1 VQNSTT
7 SGPKLQ
13 SQVKDKIEK
22 RYCNIQ
28 QLGRISDSVKKI
40 EGLDLRDILMTDA
53 TIITGVLILVS
64 ISASNPNPV
73 VGVITPI
80 GLFVVALMI
89 VLLFSISAYSALE
102 GNLKNAKR
110 FAQWGFIA
118 LMMSFGITLFAAL
131 VFQIQHP
138 PTPS

>member
-1 VQNSTT
+1 MTYW
-7 SGPKLQ
+7 
-13 SQVKDKIEK
+13 QVKDKIVK
-22 RYCNIQ
+22 TFTTFSN
-28 QLGRISDSVKKI
+28 LGRTSDSAKKI
-40 EGLDLRDILMTDA
+40 DGLDLRDILMTDA

-80 GLFVVALMI
+80 GLFVIALTI

-118 LMMSFGITLFAAL
+118 LMMSFGITLFAAFT
-131 VFQIQHP
+131 FQIQHL

>member
-1 VQNSTT
+1 MTYW
-7 SGPKLQ
+7 
-13 SQVKDKIEK
+13 QVKDKIVK
-22 RYCNIQ
+22 TFTTFSN
-28 QLGRISDSVKKI
+28 LGRISDSAKKI
-40 EGLDLRDILMTDA
+40 DGLDLRDILMTDA

-80 GLFVVALMI
+80 GLFVIALTI

-118 LMMSFGITLFAAL
+118 LMMSFGITLFAAFT
-131 VFQIQHP
+131 FQIQHL

>member
-1 VQNSTT
+1 MTYW
-7 SGPKLQ
+7 
-13 SQVKDKIEK
+13 QVKDKIVK
-22 RYCNIQ
+22 TFTTFSN
-28 QLGRISDSVKKI
+28 LGRISDSAKKI
-40 EGLDLRDILMTDA
+40 DGLDLRDILMTDA

-80 GLFVVALMI
+80 GLFVIALTI

-118 LMMSFGITLFAAL
+118 LMMSFGITLFAAFT
-131 VFQIQHP
+131 FQIQHP